1 MGQVEAFT
9 MTKLI
14 LNDEAANLIR
24 EKAEQRGYD
33 DPTTYLLDLVAADI
47 DDDIVAENR
56 RIREDFRLAFREA
69 IQGKTIT
76 REELK
81 RRMAED
87 E

>member
-1 MGQVEAFT
+1 

-24 EKAEQRGYD
+24 EKAELRGYA
-33 DPTTYLLDLVAADI
+33 DPTAYLLDLVAADI
-47 DDDIVAENR
+47 DEDILAQNQQ
-56 RIREDFRLAFREA
+56 IREDFKLAFKDA
-69 IQGKTIT
+69 IQGKTIS
-76 REELK
+76 RAELK

>member
-1 MGQVEAFT
+1 

-14 LNDEAANLIR
+14 LDDKAASLIR

-33 DPTTYLLDLVAADI
+33 DPTAYLLDLVAADI
-47 DDDIVAENR
+47 DEDIVVENR
-56 RIREDFRLAFREA
+56 RIREDFKLAFREA
-69 IQGKTIT
+69 IEGKTIT